1 MKTNGIFAF
10 SAAFCAL
17 LFLASCSDSSSSGP
31 NGDPEPGLSSV
42 EGSSDAGSS
51 GGNSGEG
58 SSRGGSSEEG
68 SSQGGNS
75 GEASSSVSPSSSSE
89 DDGDDVWTPVPL
101 QSEITKAQPMTGLV
115 LWADNSKA
123 SSYANSIALE
133 YAYRRPS
140 EVVRGKKAD
149 GSIDYDWSS
158 FESLLDAVAGRGHQ
172 AIVRFIYEYPENED
186 VDPRKPGSTA
196 VPAYIKALSDYNE
209 TYNGSCDDCPTYYA
223 DWSNSELQWFT
234 RQFYADFAAKYDND
248 PRLAFLEVG
257 FGHWGEYHI
266 YDTDIR
272 LGTNFPSKDYQRA
285 FLRHLDT
292 LFKSLPWAI
301 SIDAADDDYTPI
313 VASTE
318 LMGLDFGLFDDSFM
332 HEGHE
337 RSSGDGYN
345 EDNWIAL
352 DYANRWKR
360 TVMGGEVSYYTS
372 SDQTNFLKPS
382 GMYGV
387 TWEQMAAK
395 YHVSFMIANDA
406 PDGSYGTKDRF
417 LEASLASGYKFRVTS
432 FERTDA
438 KARVTIVNEG
448 VAPLYRD
455 AWVAVNGT
463 RGGASLKGLLP
474 GDSLTATIRATGDLE
489 LAIESDNTV
498 SGRSIGYLAD
508 LR

>member
-1 MKTNGIFAF
+1 MKKTKLLIAL
-10 SAAFCAL
+10 SAAL
-17 LFLASCSDSSSSGP
+17 LLASCGDDSSSSGP
-31 NGDPEPGLSSV
+31 EGDSSEELSSA

-51 GGNSGEG
+51 AGGNP
-58 SSRGGSSEEG
+58 GGN
-68 SSQGGNS
+68 SQGGNS
-75 GEASSSVSPSSSSE
+75 EGGSQGGDSSEQVSSSSE

-149 GSIDYDWSS
+149 GTIDYDWSS

-301 SIDAADDDYTPI
+301 SIDAADDEYTPI

-345 EDNWIAL
+345 EENWIAL

-372 SDQTNFLKPS
+372 SDQKNFLKPS

-406 PDGSYGTKDRF
+406 PDGSYGTKERF
-417 LEASLASGYKFRVTS
+417 LEAALASGYKFRVTS
-432 FERTDA
+432 FESAGTR
-438 KARVTIVNEG
+438 ARATVKNEG
-448 VAPLYRD
+448 VAPIYRD
-455 AWVAVNGT
+455 AYVAVNGT
-463 RGGASLKGLLP
+463 RASRSLKGLP
-474 GDSLTATIRATGDLE
+474 PDSSLTVTVPVSRDGLE
-489 LAIESDNTV
+489 LTIESDYLV
-498 SGRSIGYLAD
+498 GRPIEYNAD

>member
-42 EGSSDAGSS
+42 DGSSDAGSS

-68 SSQGGNS
+68 SSRGG
-75 GEASSSVSPSSSSE
+75 SSSEAVSSSSE

-140 EVVRGKKAD
+140 EVVRGKKDD
-149 GSIDYDWSS
+149 GTIDYDWSS

-301 SIDAADDDYTPI
+301 SIDAADDEYTPI

-337 RSSGDGYN
+337 IGSNDGYN
-345 EDNWIAL
+345 EENWIAL

-372 SDQTNFLKPS
+372 SDQKNFLKPS

-406 PDGSYGTKDRF
+406 PDGSYGTKERF
-417 LEASLASGYKFRVTS
+417 LEAALASGYKFRVTS

-474 GDSLTATIRATGDLE
+474 GDSLTATVRATGDLE